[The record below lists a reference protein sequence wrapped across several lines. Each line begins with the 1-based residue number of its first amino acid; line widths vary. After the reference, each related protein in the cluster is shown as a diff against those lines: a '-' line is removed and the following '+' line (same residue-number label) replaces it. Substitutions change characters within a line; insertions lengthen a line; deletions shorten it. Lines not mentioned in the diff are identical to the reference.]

1 MFTNKKS
8 FWLVSKEGCTRSRTE
23 LSPRLCTVPGRVP
36 SRAPV
41 SDPHGSPPAAPP
53 EKQAP
58 KAAPEGG
65 PGPACGPS
73 ASLAPG
79 SGLGRPRGTHGAAD
93 VPRPIR
99 SPRRG
104 GETRG
109 SEVRASKD
117 EGAAIAREAAAPPT
131 LGAGA
136 APRLGGDQTM
146 REVGRG
152 GRRGPRDPGGGRS
165 AAAHSSPP
173 ARPLARAPSP
183 SPSPSPRPCS
193 PPPPEPNSSRRG
205 RAPRSGPTP
214 SSNHK
219 TSPQLQQLKL
229 RSHRAAPGAP
239 PRTES
244 GQLGTFAA
252 ERNNGRPLP
261 RRTAGGCSGGGEER
275 ERRSRRRLSAAAG
288 SALALR
294 TARARR
300 RMRYRALLEGRATPG
315 GRGGLRGEPRA
326 ESWDC
331 LARLSVKLHGTNR
344 KTPGRCAQVAKGS

>member
-23 LSPRLCTVPGRVP
+23 LSPRHSARSQGGSPVPRARLRPARVPPGRAPRKAGAQSGPRRRARPGVWTVRVP
-36 SRAPV
+36 STWKRTRSAER
-41 SDPHGSPPAAPP
+41 DPRSSRRSPPHSEPTAGGKHGARRSGP
-53 EKQAP
+53 QRM
-58 KAAPEGG
+58 KAQ
-65 PGPACGPS
+65 PS
-73 ASLAPG
+73 RG
-79 SGLGRPRGTHGAAD
+79 RRPRPPPWELGPPRGWAAT
-93 VPRPIR
+93 RQCGR
-99 SPRRG
+99 SD
-104 GETRG
+104 
-109 SEVRASKD
+109 A
-117 EGAAIAREAAAPPT
+117 EG
-131 LGAGA
+131 
-136 APRLGGDQTM
+136 
-146 REVGRG
+146 
-152 GRRGPRDPGGGRS
+152 GGGRGTR
-165 AAAHSSPP
+165 AGGAPPPPIHPRPP
-173 ARPLARAPSP
+173 ARARAP

-275 ERRSRRRLSAAAG
+275 GRRSRRRLSAAAG

-331 LARLSVKLHGTNR
+331 LARLSVKFHGTNR